1 MRQKIMLTPGFDFEG
16 YEIVEYLGYIS
27 SEVVIGTSGRDEGEA
42 SFADRWGLISNRFSK
57 RLSQSN
63 EIVLSGLE
71 EQAETAGANAIIGV
85 NVHFSVFSD
94 DMIGAIASGVA
105 IKIQKIINFVP
116 ENKPIF
122 EMLCPVMNFSLS
134 CPIRPF
140 SLFFNTSESGQNY
153 VRLKFTNYSN
163 AAITNI
169 NASVFLLT
177 LYGDKVEIGDLYFS
191 SISPL
196 DKAEFETEDLPVPQ
210 LDIPVA
216 IIQSAYVD
224 VKRWIADGQ
233 VMAADGENQL
243 VEKTAEEL
251 LDLKG
256 KFGNDA
262 VTELSVS
269 DDTWTCFCGNV
280 NPSNVNVCPL
290 CHRGSKDV
298 TSTDMGQFLDL
309 STLLQ
314 TLYVQC
320 EPLKST
326 REIYEHAKQFN
337 DEHHGC
343 IPQDILNSLSRKADT
358 ERMFGNSKSEAI
370 KYLQSEIQKAKQ

>member
-1 MRQKIMLTPGFDFEG
+1 MGQKIMLTSGFNFEG
-16 YEIVEYLGYIS
+16 YEIVEYLGLIS
-27 SEVVIGTSGRDEGEA
+27 SVIVLGTSERDERELR
-42 SFADRWGLISNRFSK
+42 FADKWGIMSDRFSNRLK
-57 RLSQSN
+57 QAKEIALN
-63 EIVLSGLE
+63 ELVQ
-71 EQAETAGANAIIGV
+71 QAEAMGSNAIIGI
-85 NVHFSVFSD
+85 NTDFQIFSD
-94 DMIGAIASGVA
+94 NIIGSTANGTAV
-105 IKIQKIINFVP
+105 KIQKIIDFVP

-122 EMLCPVMNFSLS
+122 EKLCPVMNFDLS
-134 CPIRPF
+134 CLVRPF

-196 DKAEFETEDLPVPQ
+196 DKAEFETEDLPIPQ

-358 ERMFGNSKSEAI
+358 ERMFGNSKGEAI

>member
-1 MRQKIMLTPGFDFEG
+1 MLKKIMLTSGFDFEG
-16 YEIVEYLGYIS
+16 YEIVEYLGFMS
-27 SEVVIGTSGRDEGEA
+27 NEFALGTGFLSEFGA
-42 SFADRWGLISNRFSK
+42 AFADLVGTNSNMFSNKLEEAKDQALAGLIEK
-57 RLSQSN
+57 AKAV
-63 EIVLSGLE
+63 E
-71 EQAETAGANAIIGV
+71 ANAIIGV
-85 NVHFSVFSD
+85 DIDYNMFSGNIIGVIANGTIVKIRKIPQKTDSVFEF
-94 DMIGAIASGVA
+94 A
-105 IKIQKIINFVP
+105 
-116 ENKPIF
+116 
-122 EMLCPVMNFSLS
+122 CPVMNYRLS
-134 CPIRPF
+134 VPFRPF
-140 SLFFNTSESGQNY
+140 QLFLGVSSSDHISLKLQLVDYLNRPIS
-153 VRLKFTNYSN
+153 
-163 AAITNI
+163 AIHTRI
-169 NASVFLLT
+169 HLISVFQ
-177 LYGDKVEIGDLYFS
+177 DKIDVGDLYFS
-191 SISPL
+191 SVSSLTSREI
-196 DKAEFETEDLPVPQ
+196 ETEKVMIPPLSVPAS
-210 LDIPVA
+210 LIK
-216 IIQSAYVD
+216 SAYVD

-233 VMAADGENQL
+233 VMATAGENRM

-280 NPSNVNVCPL
+280 NPSSVNVCPL

-343 IPQDILNSLSRKADT
+343 IPQDILNTLSRKADT